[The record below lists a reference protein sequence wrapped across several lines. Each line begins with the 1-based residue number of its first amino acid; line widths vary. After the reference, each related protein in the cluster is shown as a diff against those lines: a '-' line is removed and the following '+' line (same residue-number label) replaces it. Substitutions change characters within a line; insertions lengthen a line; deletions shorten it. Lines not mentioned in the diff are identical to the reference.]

1 MVAAPWD
8 KASSREQLFVLV
20 TGANSGVGLGI
31 CERLIDDFLATR
43 PLSAHLILIPTTRSL
58 RKSRETVSSLRDHLR
73 RTANASPALRSR
85 AGDSYYDPQDTLDR
99 VHLLS
104 TQLDLCDLTSVYAC
118 AANLVAGALADPTD
132 TSPSAPRYPIPRLDS
147 VIFNAGFG
155 GWTGLDWAGLFKDL
169 FTNGLISLLTWPS
182 FKLARPGAV
191 LNQRPVR
198 SDLVPTDSPDN
209 PLSLASAYDTKPS
222 SPVLGEVFCAN
233 VFGHYVLAHEL
244 LPLLSRAAAA
254 ADNPAPGRVIWTSSI
269 EPQARHFRLDDF
281 QGLDTEGP
289 YESSKRLTD
298 VLSLTSHL
306 PATKKLSAPYFT
318 PEDPDTARALPVR
331 PSFYLTHPGV
341 VASNLFPVPFPFV
354 LFWAYKFALY
364 LARWLGSPWHPV
376 TGYNGAAAPVWVAL
390 QDDETLTEL
399 DAKKIKWGSA
409 ASFSGRQDVKKTEV
423 EGWGWEGAVEDRDS
437 LSRDPATGVLRK
449 VVGRNP
455 NATDL
460 TAEQLADFEE
470 LGASIWAVM
479 ERLRREWE
487 EFLDIR
493 GRGVDTSSNGGGGK
507 SG

>member
-1 MVAAPWD
+1 MIAAPWD
-8 KASSREQLFVLV
+8 KASPREQLFVLV

-43 PLSAHLILIPTTRSL
+43 PLTAHLILIPTTRSV
-58 RKSRETVSSLRDHLR
+58 RKSRETISSLRDHLHH
-73 RTANASPALRSR
+73 TATTSPALRSR
-85 AGDSYYDPQDTLDR
+85 AGSSYYNPADTLAR

-104 TQLDLCDLTSVYAC
+104 TQLDLCDLPSVYAC
-118 AANLVAGALADPTD
+118 AANLVSGTITDPTD
-132 TSPSAPRYPIPRLDS
+132 TNTPTPQYKIPRLDS

-155 GWTGLDWAGLFKDL
+155 GWTGLDWAGLFTDL
-169 FTNGLISLLTWPS
+169 FTKGLLSVLTWPS

-233 VFGHYVLAHEL
+233 VFGHYVFAHEL
-244 LPLLSRAAAA
+244 LALLSRAT
-254 ADNPAPGRVIWTSSI
+254 PEETPGRVVWTSSI
-269 EPQARHFRLDDF
+269 EPLAQHFRLDDF
-281 QGLDTEGP
+281 QGVETEGP

-306 PATKKLSAPYFT
+306 PATRKFSKSYFE
-318 PEDPDTARALPVR
+318 PEDPKVAQALPVR
-331 PSFYLTHPGV
+331 PSLYLTHPGV
-341 VASNLFPVPFPFV
+341 VASNLFPVPFPFI

-376 TGYNGAAAPVWVAL
+376 TGYNGAAAPVWIAL
-390 QDDETLTEL
+390 QDDETLAEL

-409 ASFSGRQDVKKTEV
+409 TSFSGRQDVKKTEV

-455 NATDL
+455 NAKDL
-460 TAEQLADFEE
+460 SKEQLAEFEE
-470 LGASIWAVM
+470 LGAKIWAEM
-479 ERLRREWE
+479 ERLRHQWE
-487 EFLDIR
+487 DFLDIR
-493 GRGVDTSSNGGGGK
+493 GQGVNGHGNGK

>member
-8 KASSREQLFVLV
+8 KVSPREQLFVLV

-31 CERLIDDFLATR
+31 CERLIDEFLATR
-43 PLSAHLILIPTTRSL
+43 PLTAHLVLIPTTRSV
-58 RKSRETVSSLRDHLR
+58 RKSQETVSSLRDHLR
-73 RTANASPALRSR
+73 RTATTSHALRSR
-85 AGDSYYDPQDTLDR
+85 AGSSYYDPQDTIDR

-104 TQLDLCDLTSVYAC
+104 TQIDLCELTSVYAC
-118 AANLVAGALADPTD
+118 AANLVAGAIADPTD
-132 TSPSAPRYPIPRLDS
+132 TSPAAPRYRIPRLDS

-155 GWTGLDWAGLFKDL
+155 GWTGLDWAGLFTDL
-169 FTNGLISLLTWPS
+169 FTRGILSVTTWPS

-198 SDLVPTDSPDN
+198 SDL
-209 PLSLASAYDTKPS
+209 PS

-233 VFGHYVLAHEL
+233 VFGHYILAHEL
-244 LPLLSRAAAA
+244 LPLLSRAT
-254 ADNPAPGRVIWTSSI
+254 ADHTAPGRVIWTSSI
-269 EPQARHFRLDDF
+269 EPQARHLRLDDF
-281 QGLDTEGP
+281 QGVETEGP

-298 VLSLTSHL
+298 VLVLTSHL
-306 PATKKLSAPYFT
+306 PATRNITAPYFT
-318 PEDPDTARALPVR
+318 PEDPETARALPVR

-341 VASNLFPVPFPFV
+341 VASNLFPVPFPFI

-437 LSRDPATGVLRK
+437 LARDPATGVLRK
-449 VVGRNP
+449 IVGRNP
-455 NATDL
+455 DAKDL
-460 TAEQLADFEE
+460 TSEQLAGFEE
-470 LGASIWAVM
+470 LGASVWAEM
-479 ERLRREWE
+479 ERLRRGWE
-487 EFLDIR
+487 DFLDIR
-493 GRGVDTSSNGGGGK
+493 RHGVDSHGNGK

>member
-1 MVAAPWD
+1 MIAAPWD
-8 KASSREQLFVLV
+8 KVPPREQLFVLV

-43 PLSAHLILIPTTRSL
+43 PLTSHLILIPTTRSV
-58 RKSRETVSSLRDHLR
+58 RKSRESVESLRQHLR
-73 RTANASPALRSR
+73 RTATTSPALRSR
-85 AGDSYYDPQDTLDR
+85 AGSSYYDPDDTLAR

-104 TQLDLCDLTSVYAC
+104 TQLDLCDLPSVYAC
-118 AANLVAGALADPTD
+118 AANLVAGTLTDPTD
-132 TSPSAPRYPIPRLDS
+132 P
-147 VIFNAGFG
+147 
-155 GWTGLDWAGLFKDL
+155 GLLAV
-169 FTNGLISLLTWPS
+169 LTWPS

-233 VFGHYVLAHEL
+233 VFGHYVFAHEL
-244 LPLLSRAAAA
+244 LPLLSRAT
-254 ADNPAPGRVIWTSSI
+254 PEETPGRVVWTSSI
-269 EPQARHFRLDDF
+269 EPQARHLRLDDF
-281 QGLDTEGP
+281 QGVETEGP

-298 VLSLTSHL
+298 VLSLSSHL
-306 PATKKLSAPYFT
+306 PATQRIAKSYFT
-318 PEDPDTARALPVR
+318 PEDPQIAQRLPVR

-341 VASNLFPVPFPFV
+341 VASNLFPVPFPFI

-376 TGYNGAAAPVWVAL
+376 TGYNGAVAPVWIAL
-390 QDDETLTEL
+390 QDDETLEEL
-399 DAKKIKWGSA
+399 EAKKIKWGSA

-423 EGWGWEGAVEDRDS
+423 EGWGWEGAVEDRES
-437 LSRDPATGVLRK
+437 LARDPATGVLRK
-449 VVGRNP
+449 AVGRNP
-455 NATDL
+455 GARDL
-460 TAEQLADFEE
+460 TKEQLVDFEA
-470 LGASIWAVM
+470 LGVDVWTEM
-479 ERLRREWE
+479 ERLRHEWE

-493 GRGVDTSSNGGGGK
+493 GEGVNSHSRTNGHGK

>member
-1 MVAAPWD
+1 MIAAPWD
-8 KASSREQLFVLV
+8 KVPPREQLFVLV

-43 PLSAHLILIPTTRSL
+43 PLTSHLILIPTTRSV
-58 RKSRETVSSLRDHLR
+58 RKSRESVESLREHLR
-73 RTANASPALRSR
+73 RTATTSPALRSR
-85 AGDSYYDPQDTLDR
+85 AGSSYYDPDDTLAR

-104 TQLDLCDLTSVYAC
+104 TQLDLCDLPSVYAC
-118 AANLVAGALADPTD
+118 AANLVAGTLTDPTD
-132 TSPSAPRYPIPRLDS
+132 PVSPPRAYKIPRLDS

-155 GWTGLDWAGLFKDL
+155 GWTGLDWTGLLTDT
-169 FTNGLISLLTWPS
+169 FTKGLLAVLTWPS

-233 VFGHYVLAHEL
+233 VFGHYVFAHEL
-244 LPLLSRAAAA
+244 LPLLSRAT
-254 ADNPAPGRVIWTSSI
+254 PEETPGRVVWTSSI
-269 EPQARHFRLDDF
+269 EPQARHLRLDDF
-281 QGLDTEGP
+281 QGVETEGP

-298 VLSLTSHL
+298 VLSLSSHL
-306 PATKKLSAPYFT
+306 PATQRISHSYFT
-318 PEDPDTARALPVR
+318 PEDAQIAQRLPVR

-341 VASNLFPVPFPFV
+341 VASNLFPVPFPFI

-376 TGYNGAAAPVWVAL
+376 TGYNGAAAPVWIAL
-390 QDDETLTEL
+390 QDDETLEEL
-399 DAKKIKWGSA
+399 EAKKIKWGSA

-437 LSRDPATGVLRK
+437 LARDPATGLLRK
-449 VVGRNP
+449 AVGRNP
-455 NATDL
+455 GAKDL
-460 TAEQLADFEE
+460 TREQLVDFEA
-470 LGASIWAVM
+470 LGVDIWTEM
-479 ERLRREWE
+479 ERLRHQWE
-487 EFLDIR
+487 DFLDIR
-493 GRGVDTSSNGGGGK
+493 GEGVNGHSHTNGNGK